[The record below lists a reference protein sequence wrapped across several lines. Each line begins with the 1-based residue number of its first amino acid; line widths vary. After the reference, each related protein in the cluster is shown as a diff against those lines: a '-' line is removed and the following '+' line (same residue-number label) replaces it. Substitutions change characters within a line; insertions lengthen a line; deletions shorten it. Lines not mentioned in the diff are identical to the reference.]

1 MPKKK
6 NIFNRLMVDMRV
18 GRFLAIRDLRRSN
31 IWTTGLIVFV
41 MMLTF
46 LNLVVVG
53 GILVGL
59 IQGAIDAH
67 VKYGT
72 GDIQISPLSDRSTIQ
87 HTPEIIEIA
96 RNLPGYRNHVVRYF
110 GGAQVESDYRATIDP
125 RSTRD
130 KVSAT
135 LMGINPND
143 EKVFSDIDHR
153 MIEGK
158 FLEPNDLDSVLVG
171 KNLLAKYTP
180 IDDPSFKNLKNVEL
194 GSKILVSSNGVS
206 KEYIVKGVMRS
217 KVDFDMA
224 ITMVDSEVRRIQN
237 QTDFNA
243 SRISIHLKPGTNARL
258 AVQQMLD
265 TGVGA
270 WARVQVSMDAIPK
283 TVKDMKD
290 TFDVLGTL
298 LSVIGL
304 AVSSITIFIVIF
316 VNAITRRRYIGI
328 LKGIGIT
335 ERAIEI
341 SYVAQAMFY
350 AIIGSGL
357 GIAAVFLF
365 IKPFIATHPID
376 FPFSDGILVADAAGA
391 ALRAGVLIISTLIA
405 GFIPARIII
414 KQNTLSAIL
423 GR

>member
-1 MPKKK
+1 MPKK
-6 NIFNRLMVDMRV
+6 NNFINQFMVDIRV
-18 GRFLAIRDLRRSN
+18 GRFLATRDLRRSN
-31 IWTTGLIVFV
+31 IWTTSLIVFV

-72 GDIQISPLSDRSTIQ
+72 GDLQISPLADRSAIQ
-87 HTPEIIEIA
+87 HTPQIIDIVKQ
-96 RNLPGYRNHVVRYF
+96 LPGYKNHVVRYF
-110 GGAQVESDYRATIDP
+110 GGAQIESNYRATIDP
-125 RSTRD
+125 RTTRD
-130 KVSAT
+130 MVSAT
-135 LMGINPND
+135 LMGINPD
-143 EKVFSDIDHR
+143 QERIFSDINTK
-153 MIEGK
+153 MMEGK
-158 FLEPNDLDSVLVG
+158 FLDNSDVDSVIVG

-180 IDDPSFKNLKNVEL
+180 INDPSFKNLKNVDV
-194 GSKILVSSNGVS
+194 GSKILITSNGVS
-206 KEYIVKGVMRS
+206 KEYVVKGVMRS

-224 ITMVDSEVRRIQN
+224 VTMVDSEVRRLQN

-243 SRISIHLKPGTNARL
+243 SRISVHLKPGFDSAR
-258 AVQQMLD
+258 AVQQLLD
-265 TGVGA
+265 MGVGE

-290 TFDVLGTL
+290 TFDVLGML

-335 ERAIEI
+335 HRAIEI
-341 SYVAQAMFY
+341 SYVAQAIFY
-350 AIIGSGL
+350 AILGSGI
-357 GIAAVFLF
+357 GIATVFLF
-365 IKPFIATHPID
+365 IKPFIAAHPID
-376 FPFSDGILVADAAGA
+376 FPFSDGILVADATGA
-391 ALRAGVLIISTLIA
+391 LLRAGVLIASTIVA

>member
-1 MPKKK
+1 
-6 NIFNRLMVDMRV
+6 MVDIRV
-18 GRFLAIRDLRRSN
+18 GRFLAVRDLRRSN
-31 IWTTGLIVFV
+31 IWTTSLIVFV

-72 GDIQISPLSDRSTIQ
+72 GDLQISPLADRASIG
-87 HTPEIIEIA
+87 HTPEVIDIIK
-96 RNLPGYRNHVVRYF
+96 RLPGYRNHVVRYY
-110 GGAQVESDYRATIDP
+110 GGAQVESNYRTTIDP

-135 LMGINPND
+135 LMGINPD
-143 EKVFSDIDHR
+143 QEKVFSNIDTR
-153 MIEGK
+153 LIEGK
-158 FLEPNDLDSVLVG
+158 FLESGDSDSVILG
-171 KNLLAKYTP
+171 KNLLGKYTP

-194 GSKILVSSNGVS
+194 GSKILITSGGVS

-224 ITMVDSEVRRIQN
+224 VTMIDSEVRRLQN
-237 QTDFNA
+237 QSDLNA
-243 SRISIHLKPGTNARL
+243 SRISVHLQPGVDAKR
-258 AVQQMLD
+258 AVQQLLD
-265 TGVGA
+265 TGVGE
-270 WARVQVSMDAIPK
+270 WGRVQVSMDAIPK
-283 TVKDMKD
+283 AVKDMKD
-290 TFDVLGTL
+290 TFDVLGML

-335 ERAIEI
+335 HRAIEI

-350 AIIGSGL
+350 ALIGSGL

-376 FPFSDGILVADAAGA
+376 FPFSDGILVADATGA
-391 ALRAGVLIISTLIA
+391 LLRAGVLVISTLIA
-405 GFIPARIII
+405 GYIPARIII